1 MKIRNLFLIAGLL
14 LSVALIFNSCASK
27 RYTKKA
33 QKFEEAGLYEDA
45 AYYYYEAVKKKNSN
59 VDAKLG
65 LYKNG
70 QFKLDNILTNVRDA
84 YKKADYREVVYQYL
98 KAKDY
103 YDKLSAVG
111 VNLEFP
117 ESYKDYYSEAKSDY
131 LGRRYAEG
139 VEKLNRDEFEAAQKI
154 FSEIMK
160 VDAGFKDVKEK
171 YKIARY
177 EPVYRSANRYLE
189 NGMYRHA
196 YYAFDEVL
204 SGTGGAYKQALSLKN
219 EAKKAATITILVT
232 DFRYSQ
238 SPYRQYASQLTS
250 EVKSKLLQLN
260 NPFIKLVSAES
271 AGQKIY
277 KNGKIDL
284 KAANLAGIKAVLTGK
299 VLNVTRKQGKPTA
312 KTEQAFIKEVKKT
325 TDKEGNTITKVDY
338 KKTQYTRYTG
348 ESSAEIKAEFQLVST
363 ADNEIIVSDMISVSK
378 KDKVDYAKYKGDIN
392 KLVPGYRKSSG
403 QNIVKDN
410 YYDVSHLHSLF
421 KARQTLKPVSELLE
435 ELERQ
440 AAGKIVNKIDNYNP
454 E

>member
-260 NPFIKLVSAES
+260 NPFIKLV
-271 AGQKIY
+271 
-277 KNGKIDL
+277 
-284 KAANLAGIKAVLTGK
+284 
-299 VLNVTRKQGKPTA
+299 R
-312 KTEQAFIKEVKKT
+312 T